1 MIIITFNPTIKWS
14 VASQAIILYHRYCE
28 RAKNSK
34 KLSYTPNSKHKN
46 RGHGCPLPSITKKR
60 LQISLSRI
68 LSSVIIHLRE
78 LPAVGYGHTMW
89 QPICSCSG
97 WSLPSITIT
106 SYLVS
111 SYLTIS
117 PLPASRRYLFCCT
130 SRKLALPRRYLA
142 PCPLESGLSSDLG
155 SAITFQSVVLAII

>member
-1 MIIITFNPTIKWS
+1 MRSKTQKPKRENLTGSPYIK
-14 VASQAIILYHRYCE
+14 
-28 RAKNSK
+28 SK
-34 KLSYTPNSKHKN
+34 K
-46 RGHGCPLPSITKKR
+46 

-68 LSSVIIHLRE
+68 LSCVIIHLRE

-130 SRKLALPRRYLA
+130 SRKLTLPRCYLA
-142 PCPLESGLSSDLG
+142 PCPLESGLSSDLE
-155 SAITFQSVVLAII
+155 SAITFQSVVGLLYIEKLRLSKTIRNCSNL